1 MAFHPYPDDDPFSN
15 HSMKWGYRSS
25 GVRGQAVFNEI
36 TPLHR
41 STPVYYAS
49 VEDDGK
55 YIVVG
60 HAETSGKA
68 DTRGDAQRVVELF
81 VEAEYIRL
89 LEAEIAGVDEVK
101 KAMQRRLRLAKAA
114 ANIREHGRLQPGEQ
128 GYTRSAT

>member
-25 GVRGQAVFNEI
+25 GIRGQAVFYEI
-36 TPLHR
+36 ITLR
-41 STPVYYAS
+41 KTNPVYFAS

-55 YIVVG
+55 YTVVG

-68 DTRGDAQRVVELF
+68 DTVRGAQRVVELF

-89 LEAEIAGVDEVK
+89 LEAEIAGVGEVK
-101 KAMQRRLRLAKAA
+101 KAMRRRLRLAKAA
-114 ANIREHGRLQPGEQ
+114 ASIREHGRLQPGEQ
-128 GYTRSAT
+128 GYTRSTT